1 MKNFLSQL
9 HTWVSIILST
19 IWVIA
24 MINLWKWNTTET
36 GLWFAFAMVLLGV
49 AVLIA
54 SLLLADKNSI
64 IGKFVNKL
72 KSLFKK

>member
-1 MKNFLSQL
+1 
-9 HTWVSIILST
+9 
-19 IWVIA
+19 